1 MLEEFGIKLCIAI
14 INFGLRYTI
23 TFIIMVIIQ
32 FVVYQTTGIS
42 LYNKFIKYL
51 LK

>member
-1 MLEEFGIKLCIAI
+1 MLEEFLIKLFVAI
-14 INFGLRYTI
+14 ISFGWRYTI
-23 TFIIMVIIQ
+23 AFIIMIIIQ

-42 LYNKFIKYL
+42 LYNKFINYL